1 MGQYPRHRSYRA
13 YRGSNGTRRRVPKG
27 VKILI
32 ALVLIAVVAL
42 GGTAV
47 YLQRYM
53 VYSIDGGHME
63 LPGYSDSSY
72 AQNESPLDLSGLVEE
87 SAKNNQM
94 SAAQKR

>member
-1 MGQYPRHRSYRA
+1 MGQYPLHRSYRA
-13 YRGSNGTRRRVPKG
+13 YRGSNGPRRRLPKG

-32 ALVLIAVVAL
+32 ALVLAAAVAL

-63 LPGYSDSSY
+63 LPGSSDSSDT
-72 AQNESPLDLSGLVEE
+72 QSETPIDLSGLVVEG
-87 SAKNNQM
+87 AKNNQM
-94 SAAQKR
+94 SAGQKH